1 MQLVV
6 DKLAKAF
13 GAHEIFHDVSFMVAK
28 GEKIGLVGVNGS
40 GKSTLVKCLLD
51 PEYADRGTVSFAAGL
66 QIGYVEQGFD
76 RIGAGSVWEFMLEA
90 NPEIL
95 ALRQKLTDLE
105 KALGDNDPAILES
118 YSRATQRYEYL
129 EGYQYEAKLKMVLF
143 GLAFPE
149 AMWQQPAQTLSGGQ
163 KTRLLLA
170 AALVSS
176 PEFMLLDEPTSN
188 LDIRN
193 QYQVLQI
200 TRDLCREQNLT
211 AMIVIHDLNLAL
223 RFCDRF
229 LLLREGEVYRY
240 GGAEIFDADAL
251 RDVYGVTGSIVDVQG
266 HRLVLIDDEEKE
278 TRS

>member
-176 PEFMLLDEPTSN
+176 PEFMLLDEPTN
-188 LDIRN
+188 HLDIRMMEWLE
-193 QYQVLQI
+193 QY
-200 TRDLCREQNLT
+200 
-211 AMIVIHDLNLAL
+211 
-223 RFCDRF
+223 
-229 LLLREGEVYRY
+229 
-240 GGAEIFDADAL
+240 L
-251 RDVYGVTGSIVDVQG
+251 RDFKGGVVVISHDRVFLDHVA
-266 HRLVLIDDEEKE
+266 
-278 TRS
+278 TRILEMEGGKLQSFPGNYSRYLE